1 MYVPHCKED
10 ATLQAYHK
18 KKGKGCTWRLRLLS
32 QLRNERAAGEKKKS
46 LHPFA
51 RQQHRETE
59 MQPKQRIYTGT
70 EDHVTQKPLAVLSIV
85 KKQFRCGILCNLW
98 CSTEAFLISA
108 LRKTTQTLLS
118 SAAIH
123 VPGPKPHS
131 STAGALQKFKAV
143 SSLKLCTTGGCS
155 PFPWREVLRLSS
167 RTITLCWN

>member
-1 MYVPHCKED
+1 MCHTVRRMQLCRLITKR
-10 ATLQAYHK
+10 
-18 KKGKGCTWRLRLLS
+18 KGRGALEGSDFSPSSETKG
-32 QLRNERAAGEKKKS
+32 QLGKKKKS

-70 EDHVTQKPLAVLSIV
+70 EDHVTQKPLAVFSIV

-131 STAGALQKFKAV
+131 STGGALQKFKAV